1 MLHFLP
7 KEHVGSNGRAVLF
20 KNEEGNEAGIPHTVG
35 NGFVGFV

>member
-7 KEHVGSNGRAVLF
+7 KEHVGSNGRVVLF
-20 KNEEGNEAGIPHTVG
+20 KNEEGHEAGIPHTVG